1 MTRRARTTNAER
13 RTTVEERRAAKR
25 QEILDAAVRAIRAD
39 GAKVSM
45 SRIASEAGTSKP
57 IVYRLFRDKEGL
69 YQALAERYVQRLID
83 RLRSALVSDTNPRQL
98 VVATIDAY
106 LGFLEE
112 EAQVHRFL
120 AQRMLPYREDGQPVL
135 AHFQAQRGSGADRGP
150 SGPTQDPR
158 AGHGGGRSVGVRIGG
173 DGHLGRRLV
182 DRPPRGH
189 AAAPRRRSVHLG
201 VGGFR
206 RSGRPSE
213 SGWPVGAVERAFGRE
228 GGRSMEGTRD
238 MTNTDERHDSQ
249 ASDPLER
256 QTNSS
261 ASW

>member
-13 RTTVEERRAAKR
+13 PTTVEERRAAKR
-25 QEILDAAVRAIRAD
+25 QEILDAAVRPIRAD

-135 AHFQAQRGSGADRGP
+135 AHFQAQVARELTVVLRDQLKTHGQDTEAADPWAFALVGMAT
-150 SGPTQDPR
+150 S
-158 AGHGGGRSVGVRIGG
+158 AGDWWIDHPEVTRQ
-173 DGHLGRRLV
+173 HLV
-182 DRPPRGH
+182 DDLSTLVWEGF
-189 AAAPRRRSVHLG
+189 AG
-201 VGGFR
+201 VV
-206 RSGRPSE
+206 GRPS
-213 SGWPVGAVERAFGRE
+213 PDGRWE
-228 GGRSMEGTRD
+228 
-238 MTNTDERHDSQ
+238 
-249 ASDPLER
+249 P
-256 QTNSS
+256 SS
-261 ASW
+261 ALLGARGVDPWKGPAT